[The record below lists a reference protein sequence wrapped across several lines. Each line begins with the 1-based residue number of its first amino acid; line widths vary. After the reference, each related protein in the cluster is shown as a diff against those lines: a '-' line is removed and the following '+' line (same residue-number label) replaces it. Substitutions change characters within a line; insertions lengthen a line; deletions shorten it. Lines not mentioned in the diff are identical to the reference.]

1 VHYLIPQD
9 SWKIRI
15 KSGGT
20 FTRETNRDQVIP
32 ATWVFL
38 FLTVVSALL
47 VTASLPPFD
56 FGIFAWFGLSPLIYA
71 LRGRSLAAAA
81 GLGWLFGLCLG
92 TGSFIWLPG
101 VEGINFSKFLV
112 CFVSVFSLYYLLFGF
127 FYRLISPAVG
137 PWSIVVAPALWIAL
151 EYLRANFFFLA
162 LPWNLLGH
170 SQYLYLPVI
179 QIADLTGVYGI
190 SFLVVMVNQW
200 LSQVPDLF
208 TGDSVASEASSGSV
222 NTRNLAVQLMLSLAM
237 LGLTFF
243 YGWYNLE
250 KSVEGRHLRVAVVQ
264 GNVLAR
270 DNMSVADQAKHLEA
284 YNNLTLKAAVGNPTL
299 IVWPATSLP
308 GPMNSNRLVRL
319 TIQQLARDSGAY
331 LLVGGAGHEKFGPR
345 KEGYL
350 PFSNSEFLVA
360 PSGRLLGQYN
370 KIKLLPFN
378 EYLPLQKVVTWP
390 RWITRLEESF
400 IPGDEHTLFQVSGV
414 KFGTPIC
421 WENMFPGHF
430 RRFVREGAQFMVSV
444 TNEGFMGRSGG
455 PYQTLAIT
463 AFRAV
468 ENRIAIVRA
477 APTGVSA
484 FINPDGEI
492 VDQVGD
498 GSLKDLLTS
507 GTLIREVPLSNQKTF
522 YTMFGDIFAYIGI
535 GLVILILLGAL
546 SRQKWLFHYMKGS
559 DNES

>member
-9 SWKIRI
+9 SWKNRI
-15 KSGGT
+15 KSGRT
-20 FTRETNRDQVIP
+20 FTREANRDQVTP
-32 ATWVFL
+32 ATWIFL
-38 FLTVVSALL
+38 FLPVVSALL

-56 FGIFAWFGLSPLIYA
+56 FGIFAWFGLSPLLYV
-71 LRGRSLAAAA
+71 LRGRSLAGAA
-81 GLGWLFGLCLG
+81 GLGWLFGLFLG

-127 FYRLISPAVG
+127 FYRLISPVVG
-137 PWSIVVAPALWIAL
+137 SGIIIVAPALWIAM

-170 SQYLYLPVI
+170 SQYLYLPLI
-179 QIADLTGVYGI
+179 QVADITGVYGI
-190 SFLVVMVNQW
+190 SFLIVMVNQR
-200 LSQVPDLF
+200 LSQVPGLF
-208 TGDSVASEASSGSV
+208 TGDRVASKVSSGPA
-222 NTRNLAVQLMLSLAM
+222 NTRKLAAQLMLPVTM

-243 YGWYNLE
+243 YGWYNLDQ
-250 KSVEGRHLRVAVVQ
+250 SVEGRHLRVAVVQ

-284 YNNLTLKAAVGNPTL
+284 YKKLTLEAAAGSPAL

-319 TIQQLARDSGAY
+319 TIQQLARDTGAY

-360 PSGRLLGQYN
+360 PSGRLMEQYN

-378 EYLPLQKVVTWP
+378 EYLPLQKIISWP
-390 RWITRLEESF
+390 RWITSLEESF
-400 IPGDEHTLFQVSGV
+400 VPGDRFTLFQVSGA

-421 WENMFPGHF
+421 WENVFPDHF

-468 ENRIAIVRA
+468 ENRVAIVRA

-492 VDQVGD
+492 VDRVGN
-498 GSLKDLLTS
+498 GSVKDLLIS
-507 GTLIREVPLSNQKTF
+507 GTLVREVPLSNKKTF
-522 YTMFGDIFAYIGI
+522 YTLYGDIFSYIGI
-535 GLVILILLGAL
+535 GLVVLTFLGAL
-546 SRQKWLFHYMKGS
+546 FRQIWIFHRIKG
-559 DNES
+559 NRQ